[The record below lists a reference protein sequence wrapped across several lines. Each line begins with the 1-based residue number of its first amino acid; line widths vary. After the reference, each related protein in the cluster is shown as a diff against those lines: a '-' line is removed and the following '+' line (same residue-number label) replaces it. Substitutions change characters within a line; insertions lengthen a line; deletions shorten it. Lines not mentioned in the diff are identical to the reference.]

1 MRLLQLD
8 DGPSFSLA
16 DFAEDEVPRYAIL
29 SHTWGRDGEEV
40 TYKDIVDGTGNGKA
54 GYDKLRFCAV
64 QAKNDGLGY
73 CWIDTCCID
82 KTNTAEL
89 TESINSMFRWYQKA
103 AKCYVFLADVSTPA
117 SDDDR
122 DSQLRKSRWFTR
134 GWTLQELIAPKCVE
148 FFSQQ
153 GERLGDRKSL
163 ERKIHQITSI
173 SIHALRGEP
182 LSHFPIDERM
192 SWAANRTT
200 KRPED
205 KVYSLLGI
213 FDIHMEAIYGEGE
226 HHASR
231 RLLRELER
239 YSENHQLSELFHDR
253 LKVSPSKQPK
263 TPLVNPTWIVP
274 FEWDPRFTGREP
286 VGGLEQTLGQDS
298 EYKLNSKHG
307 LGVALYRQN
316 KQSEAEEVLQQAVR
330 GREQT
335 LGQDHEYTLNSKH
348 WLGLALYQQKKD
360 SEAEE
365 VLQQAV
371 RGREQTLGQDH
382 EYTLNSKH
390 WLGLAL
396 YRRKKYSEAEEML
409 RQAVR
414 GREQTLGQNHKETLY
429 SKHKLGEAL
438 YRRKKYSEAE
448 EMLRQAVRGREQT
461 LGQDH
466 KETLNSKHRLG
477 VSLYQQK
484 KNSEAEEVLRQVVRG
499 RERTLCR
506 DHEDTLSSKY
516 WLGRTLFDQQ
526 KYSGAEGLFQQ
537 LADQQ
542 ERTLGRD
549 HQHTLATVRL
559 LLELRINSHPPLPV
573 SNTS

>member
-8 DGPSFSLA
+8 DGSSFTLA
-16 DFAEDEVPRYAIL
+16 DFAEDEVPCYAIL

-40 TYKDIVDGTGNGKA
+40 THKDIVDGTGNGKA
-54 GYDKLRFCAV
+54 GYDKLRFCAI

-82 KTNTAEL
+82 KTNAAEL

-134 GWTLQELIAPKCVE
+134 GWTLQELIAPRCVE

-205 KVYSLLGI
+205 KIYSLLGI

-274 FEWDPRFTGREP
+274 FERDPCFTSREP
-286 VGGLEQTLGQDS
+286 VGWLEQTLGQDS
-298 EYKLNSKHG
+298 EYKFNSKHG
-307 LGVALYRQN
+307 LGLALYRQN
-316 KQSEAEEVLQQAVR
+316 KQSEAEEVLRQAVR
-330 GREQT
+330 RREQT

-365 VLQQAV
+365 VLRQAA

-382 EYTLNSKH
+382 KYTLNSKH

-396 YRRKKYSEAEEML
+396 CRRKKYSEAEEML

-414 GREQTLGQNHKETLY
+414 GREQTPGQDYKETLY

-438 YRRKKYSEAE
+438 YRQKKYSEAE

-466 KETLNSKHRLG
+466 KETLN
-477 VSLYQQK
+477 
-484 KNSEAEEVLRQVVRG
+484 
-499 RERTLCR
+499 
-506 DHEDTLSSKY
+506 SKY

-559 LLELRINSHPPLPV
+559 LQELRINSPPPLPV

>member
-1 MRLLQLD
+1 MHLLQLD

-29 SHTWGRDGEEV
+29 SHTWGHDSEEV
-40 TYKDIVDGTGNGKA
+40 TYQDIVGGTGNGKI

-64 QAKNDGLGY
+64 QAKKDGLGY

-153 GERLGDRKSL
+153 GEWLGDRKSL

-173 SIHALRGEP
+173 SIYALRGEP
-182 LSHFPIDERM
+182 LSHFSIDERM
-192 SWAANRTT
+192 SWAENRTT
-200 KRPED
+200 KRSED

-226 HHASR
+226 HHAYR

-239 YSENHQLSELFHDR
+239 YSENYQLSKLFHDR
-253 LKVSPSKQPK
+253 LKVPPSKQPK
-263 TPLVNPTWIVP
+263 TTPVNPTWIMP
-274 FEWDPRFTGREP
+274 SERDPGFTGREP
-286 VGGLEQTLGQDS
+286 MDGLEQTLGQDS
-298 EYKLNSKHG
+298 EYKLNSKHR

-316 KQSEAEEVLQQAVR
+316 KQSEAEKVLRQAVR

-348 WLGLALYQQKKD
+348 WLGLALYQQRKYT
-360 SEAEE
+360 EAEE
-365 VLQQAV
+365 VLRQAA

-382 EYTLNSKH
+382 EY
-390 WLGLAL
+390 
-396 YRRKKYSEAEEML
+396 
-409 RQAVR
+409 
-414 GREQTLGQNHKETLY
+414 TLY

-448 EMLRQAVRGREQT
+448 EMLRQVVRGREQT

-484 KNSEAEEVLRQVVRG
+484 KNSEAEEVLQQVVRG

-526 KYSGAEGLFQQ
+526 NYDGAKELFQQ

-559 LLELRINSHPPLPV
+559 LQELRINSPPPLPV